1 MKHCFASYDPD
12 HYYFHFHRRYKW
24 TAKVSKP
31 LSSHRIDEECELDA
45 HQTKDRV
52 SGTGGQEEQFDPVGS
67 VGSAGD
73 LREESGVELNLI
85 VKWSFKDRTGT
96 RFPELTLR
104 VGTSTCTQGTY
115 C

>member
-1 MKHCFASYDPD
+1 M
-12 HYYFHFHRRYKW
+12 
-24 TAKVSKP
+24 
-31 LSSHRIDEECELDA
+31 
-45 HQTKDRV
+45 
-52 SGTGGQEEQFDPVGS
+52 GS

-85 VKWSFKDRTGT
+85 VKWSFKDRTGK

-104 VGTSTCTQGTY
+104 VGTSTFTQGTY